1 VRFKNL
7 IAAVASTV
15 CLLTLANAQQQR
27 NQPSDI
33 DLALQVT
40 YLKGTPPAYQRVT
53 AERQKGGTWYS
64 RFGRVVGWQLPSGD
78 PTVKAVRI
86 IPYLEGDTIRIVV
99 SVLRGLKFQDLEDR
113 VATYRRRENES
124 VMVAAL
130 SKFGVEPFEIK
141 VVRVVPQTSEL
152 PVLVNKTNAV
162 QVISIEP
169 TVSTF
174 PIYALKLHNL
184 SEKNICALY
193 MKTIAE
199 NRPMTSMPQGKDG
212 EPLIKARDSSE
223 LKQPLITLA
232 QSQVDGFAP
241 ASPSSQQIV
250 IASAVFEDGSY
261 EGEVEPAA
269 MYRAMEAGRMMEL
282 KRIVPVLES
291 ALNTPPSLEDLRMRI
306 TKLSYGVDE
315 AEVDTLAEAFP
326 QIGRPKLRAST
337 EVTIHVVRK
346 DLLDEL
352 KLLQQSEVSAI
363 GFQAWLQRTKD
374 RYSNWLS
381 RLSLHNVSEH

>member
-1 VRFKNL
+1 MRLKNL
-7 IAAVASTV
+7 ISTVASIG
-15 CLLTLANAQQQR
+15 CFLAISHAQQLPG
-27 NQPSDI
+27 QPSDI

-64 RFGRVVGWQLPSGD
+64 RFDRVAGWQSPAGD
-78 PTVKAVRI
+78 QLVNAVRI
-86 IPYLEGDTIRIVV
+86 TPYLERDTVRIVV
-99 SVLRGLKFQDLEDR
+99 SVLRGRFHDPEDR
-113 VATYRRRENES
+113 VRTYRRRENES
-124 VMVAAL
+124 VTVADL

-141 VVRVVPQTSEL
+141 VVRVPPQTSEL

-162 QVISIEP
+162 QIVGIEP
-169 TVSTF
+169 IVSTF

-193 MKTIAE
+193 MKTIAD

-232 QSQVDGFAP
+232 QSGFEGFAP
-241 ASPSSQQIV
+241 ASPGNQQIV

-269 MYRAMEAGRMMEL
+269 TYRSMEAGRMMEL
-282 KRIVPVLES
+282 KRLVPVLEDALSS
-291 ALNTPPSLEDLRMRI
+291 AVSVEDLRIRI
-306 TKLSYGVDE
+306 TELSYDVDE
-315 AEVDTLAEAFP
+315 AELATLAEAFP
-326 QIGRPKLRAST
+326 QIAKPKIKGPT
-337 EVTIHVVRK
+337 EVTIHILRR
-346 DLLDEL
+346 DLLNEL
-352 KLLQQSEVSAI
+352 LRLQQSEVSAI

-381 RLSLHNVSEH
+381 RLSLHNIPQR